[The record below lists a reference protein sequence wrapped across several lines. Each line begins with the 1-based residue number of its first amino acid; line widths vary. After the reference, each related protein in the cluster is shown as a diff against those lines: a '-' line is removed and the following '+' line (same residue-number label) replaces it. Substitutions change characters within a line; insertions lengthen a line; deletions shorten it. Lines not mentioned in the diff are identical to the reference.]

1 MTNDAKRRT
10 LALLLL
16 TIGAAVLI
24 AMGLPYLK
32 FQPSNPLP
40 DLQVTPEKHTSES
53 APAVAVS
60 ISATAQTIF
69 AIVLLTGTALAGIK
83 YRKKI
88 PWKEILIPAISI
100 TVLALIGLVIRFA
113 LQGVP
118 LGFSG
123 QPPKILPQVNFESP
137 SLGPVNPNLIWLV
150 WIGLAVGMISIGVWI
165 LFWSAGRSRPD
176 DPLKREAEL
185 AIHALRTGSDI
196 RNVIVRCY
204 LQMSQALQKEQGIK
218 REETMTARDFERLLE
233 ARGIPHDPI
242 HQLTGLF
249 EGARYGHRPPGPEDE
264 RTAFEC
270 LSAIVQYGRVTKP
283 PA

>member
-1 MTNDAKRRT
+1 MTVDAKRRT

-32 FQPSNPLP
+32 FQPSAPLP
-40 DLQVTPEKHTSES
+40 ELQKTTEKLTPESV
-53 APAVAVS
+53 PAITFSV
-60 ISATAQTIF
+60 SATAQMIT
-69 AIVLLTGTALAGIK
+69 AIVLLAAAAFAGFK
-83 YRKKI
+83 FRKKI
-88 PWKEILIPAISI
+88 PWREILIPSISI
-100 TVLALIGLVIRFA
+100 AVLALIGLIIRFA
-113 LQGVP
+113 LQGVH

-123 QPPKILPQVNFESP
+123 RPPEILPQVNFESP
-137 SLGPVNPNLIWLV
+137 SLGPVNPNWIWLV
-150 WIGLAVGMISIGVWI
+150 WIGLAIGMISIGVWF
-165 LFWSAGRSRPD
+165 LFWSAGRSRTE

-204 LQMSQALQKEQGIK
+204 LQMSQALQKEQGIT

-242 HQLTGLF
+242 HQLTRLF

-270 LSAIVQYGRVTKP
+270 LSAIVQSSRATKP